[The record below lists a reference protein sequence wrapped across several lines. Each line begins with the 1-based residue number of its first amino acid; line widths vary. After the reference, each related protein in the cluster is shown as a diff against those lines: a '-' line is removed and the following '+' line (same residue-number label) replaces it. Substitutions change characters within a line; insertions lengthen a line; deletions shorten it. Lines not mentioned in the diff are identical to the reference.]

1 MAYWTEGI
9 ARVRVRPLVVDMAE
23 GNPVGPAGA
32 LEVTWESTQADRW
45 HQVYVNGCMAGV
57 TAAPADRR
65 QVVSGPVGGSGA
77 LGLVLVEVV
86 AVDAA
91 DRETDLGGELVELE
105 AEQGARVRLAWQAG
119 LYLDANLES
128 FDVFADGR
136 TGTVDYEAPLNE
148 APIPARPGG
157 QASWG
162 YGCGGYGVGGYGQSA
177 ARYEWV
183 TDDLEPGA
191 WRFSVV
197 AVDAAGNRLAS
208 AAEAAVAVSPVPRPP
223 ENFRVT
229 GFDPV
234 GERATLAWEA
244 SPDV

>member
-45 HQVYVNGCMAGV
+45 HQVYVNGRLAGV

-65 QVVSGPVGGSGA
+65 LAVLGPVGGSGA

-91 DRETDLGGELVELE
+91 DQGTDLGGELVGLG

-136 TGTVDYEAPLNE
+136 TGVVDYESPLNE

-157 QASWG
+157 QAPWG

-208 AAEAAVAVSPVPRPP
+208 AAEVAVSVLPLPRPP
-223 ENFRVT
+223 EGFRVAEYEPAT
-229 GFDPV
+229 AS
-234 GERATLAWEA
+234 ATLVWEA

>member
-1 MAYWTEGI
+1 VAYWTEGI

-45 HQVYVNGCMAGV
+45 HQVYVNGCLAGV

-65 QVVSGPVGGSGA
+65 LIVLGPVGGSGV

-91 DRETDLGGELVELE
+91 DRETDLGGELAGLE
-105 AEQGARVRLAWQAG
+105 AKRGARVRLAWQAG

-128 FDVFADGR
+128 FGVFADAR
-136 TGTVDYEAPLNE
+136 TGVVDYESPLNE
-148 APIPARPGG
+148 APIPARPRG
-157 QASWG
+157 QAPWG
-162 YGCGGYGVGGYGQSA
+162 YGCGGYGVGGFGRSA

-191 WRFSVV
+191 WRFGVV
-197 AVDAAGNRLAS
+197 AVDAAGNRAAS
-208 AAEAAVAVSPVPRPP
+208 VAEVAVSVLPLPRPP
-223 ENFRVT
+223 EGFRVAEYEPAT
-229 GFDPV
+229 AT
-234 GERATLAWEA
+234 ATLAWEA

>member
-9 ARVRVRPLVVDMAE
+9 ARVRVRPFVMDMAE
-23 GNPVGPAGA
+23 GGAVGPAGA

-45 HQVYVNGCMAGV
+45 HQVYVNGCLAGV
-57 TAAPADRR
+57 TAAPGDRR
-65 QVVSGPVGGSGA
+65 FVVSAPVGGGGS
-77 LGLVLVEVV
+77 LGVVLVEIV

-91 DRETDLGGELVELE
+91 DRWTDLGSQLVGSG
-105 AEQGARVRLAWQAG
+105 AERGARVRLAWQAG

-157 QASWG
+157 QAPWG
-162 YGCGGYGVGGYGQSA
+162 YGCGGYGVGGYGRSA

-183 TDDLEPGA
+183 TDPMEPGA
-191 WRFSVV
+191 WRFAVV

-208 AAEAAVAVSPVPRPP
+208 AAEVAASVQPVPRPA
-223 ENFRVT
+223 EDFRVAEYEPET
-229 GFDPV
+229 A
-234 GERATLAWEA
+234 RARLVWSA

>member
-9 ARVRVRPLVVDMAE
+9 GRVRVRPFVMDMAE
-23 GNPVGPAGA
+23 GGVVGPAGA

-45 HQVYVNGCMAGV
+45 HQVYVNGRLAGV
-57 TAAPADRR
+57 TAAPADRGL
-65 QVVSGPVGGSGA
+65 VVLGPVGGSGA

-91 DRETDLGGELVELE
+91 DRWTDLGGELAGFG
-105 AEQGARVRLAWQAG
+105 AEQGARVRLTWQAG

-136 TGTVDYEAPLNE
+136 TGAVDYEMPLND

-157 QASWG
+157 ETPWG
-162 YGCGGYGVGGYGQSA
+162 YGCGGYGEGGYGESA
-177 ARYEWV
+177 APYEWV
-183 TDDLEPGA
+183 ADDLEPGA

-197 AVDAAGNRLAS
+197 AVDAAGNRLVS
-208 AAEAAVAVSPVPRPP
+208 AAEVAVLVQPVPRPA
-223 ENFRVT
+223 EDFRVAEY
-229 GFDPV
+229 DPV
-234 GERATLAWEA
+234 TARVRLAWNA